1 MYESPNWHKLLFSC
15 FININ
20 IHLKYAVVII
30 HLYVSKDGEV
40 SSVMEVDIPIFLH
53 GLVLTIILI

>member
-20 IHLKYAVVII
+20 IHLKCAVII

-40 SSVMEVDIPIFLH
+40 SSVMEVDSPIFLH